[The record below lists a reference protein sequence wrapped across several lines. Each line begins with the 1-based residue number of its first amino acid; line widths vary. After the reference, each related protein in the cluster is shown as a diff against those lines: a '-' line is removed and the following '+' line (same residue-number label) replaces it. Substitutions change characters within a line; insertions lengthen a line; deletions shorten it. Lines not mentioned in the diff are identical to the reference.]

1 MKKKLLSIL
10 SVLSIFCLSFSLSF
24 FSSDSS
30 AYAAELDFDSAVSYN
45 LSSWDSAPDDL
56 ISLADSYVSYCSD
69 IYSSRSQISLD
80 WIYKVGESFCI
91 SPRSG
96 LYYYLEDG
104 SLYRYTDSSIAHSSG
119 GGSHSGGSH
128 SAGVTLV
135 SSSDSVEVDSSS
147 FKDYITIEN
156 SNIIPKNHFQS
167 KLSYRTD
174 PYWYDDKAPSGSLRF
189 TIYDG
194 SGFCPEHYERTN
206 GVYLLPF
213 YEDGEGMKY
222 FAYYQY
228 HLYFETGTDDN
239 EGKCR
244 VRADII
250 GLDFAG
256 KSDVVADASF
266 WWFDGTSNHVF
277 GSTYATWTDVNPY
290 FDIGLPFSDKPYLPV
305 SGYIN
310 ISDYISRSGYTY
322 SVCRTLSNANNEPIG
337 KDSSFPN
344 WISYDKSS
352 TFDFT
357 TVFDSFLCPRS
368 EHSNLY
374 DDIGFI
380 VSSDPIVTQYVD
392 IDVGQLPDNQIIT
405 ISGDTIYD
413 YSITNPSTGET
424 TTVNNYIT
432 NNYTYPEGSGS
443 GDTSGSSGG
452 ASTGDVN
459 VGGNVIVGGEIGVN
473 GSVDINVN
481 VPDININ
488 VNSSGAGGSGSSI
501 ANPDDFTSS
510 DNVDLT
516 KYYDEAVEQSTGFQK
531 FLKDFFGFLPAEL
544 LGLIL
549 FAVAI
554 AIVCRVFGR

>member
-1 MKKKLLSIL
+1 MRNKIL
-10 SVLSIFCLSFSLSF
+10 SFSCAFLVFLTSLCLSFTF
-24 FSSDSS
+24 AYSSS
-30 AYAAELDFDSAVSYN
+30 VKSY
-45 LSSWDSAPDDL
+45 LVDWL
-56 ISLADSYVSYCSD
+56 ISVLN
-69 IYSSRSQISLD
+69 
-80 WIYKVGESFCI
+80 
-91 SPRSG
+91 
-96 LYYYLEDG
+96 
-104 SLYRYTDSSIAHSSG
+104 
-119 GGSHSGGSH
+119 
-128 SAGVTLV
+128 
-135 SSSDSVEVDSSS
+135 VDSSEFS
-147 FKDYITIEN
+147 EDSDYYYDLYYHIISEDWWGSGSPPDPLVDSDRNFTDSDYIDFYRVQFAQNNLGLILSSEDLPVDWDILLEYIKKRYLGENYQDISLPDCPPLQVDSGLFKEAVTESN
-156 SNIIPKNHFQS
+156 SNITPKNHFQS

-174 PYWYDDKAPSGSLRF
+174 PYWYDDKAPSSSLRF
-189 TIYDG
+189 TVYDG

-228 HLYFETGTDDN
+228 HLYFEPGTDDN

-266 WWFDGTSNHVF
+266 WWFDGTSTHVF

-310 ISDYISRSGYTY
+310 FSDYISRSGYTY
-322 SVCRTLSNANNEPIG
+322 SVCRTPSNPNNEPIG
-337 KDSSFPN
+337 KDTSFIN

-459 VGGNVIVGGEIGVN
+459 VGGNVIVGGEVGIN
-473 GSVDINVN
+473 GSV
-481 VPDININ
+481 DININ
-488 VNSSGAGGSGSSI
+488 VNSGSTTV
-501 ANPDDFTSS
+501 NPDDFTSAE
-510 DNVDLT
+510 NVDLT
-516 KYYDEAVEQSTGFQK
+516 KYYDSAIDQSTGFQK

-554 AIVCRVFGR
+554 AIICRVFGR